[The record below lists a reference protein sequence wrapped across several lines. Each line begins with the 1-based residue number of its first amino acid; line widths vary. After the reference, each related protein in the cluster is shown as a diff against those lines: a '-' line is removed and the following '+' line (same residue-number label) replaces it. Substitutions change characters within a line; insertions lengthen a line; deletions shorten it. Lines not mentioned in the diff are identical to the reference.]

1 MQPIQSVNGVCPS
14 SVVELADENVLLRP
28 YRPEDIDALFAA
40 ARESID
46 EVGRWL
52 PWCHQNYTRDES
64 TAWVESRQQAWRDGS
79 EYSFAIID
87 RASGRFMGGCGLNQF
102 DYDRRRC
109 NLGYW
114 IRTSATRN
122 GYGTAAA
129 RLLAR
134 WGVEHLP
141 LERMEIVAAVGNIAS
156 QRVAIKA
163 GAMREGIAR
172 ARVRI
177 RDTQHNA
184 IIFSLIRSD
193 ILGQSPGKG
202 VTVAGS

>member
-1 MQPIQSVNGVCPS
+1 MQLVLPVNGVYPPQEA
-14 SVVELADENVLLRP
+14 ELADDDVLLRP
-28 YRPEDIDALFAA
+28 YRTADIEALYAA
-40 ARESID
+40 ARESIE

-52 PWCHQNYTRDES
+52 PWCHQHYTREES
-64 TAWVESRQQAWRDGS
+64 AAWVESRLKAWQDGS
-79 EYSFAIID
+79 EYSFAITD
-87 RASGRFMGGCGLNQF
+87 RSSGRFMGGCGLNQF

-129 RLLAR
+129 KLLAR
-134 WGVEHLP
+134 WGVDNLP
-141 LERMEIVAAVGNIAS
+141 LERLEIVAAVGNIAS
-156 QRVAIKA
+156 QRVAIKV

-177 RDTQHNA
+177 RDVQHNA
-184 IIFSLIRSD
+184 IIFSLTRSD
-193 ILGQSPGKG
+193 L
-202 VTVAGS
+202 VTTC

>member
-1 MQPIQSVNGVCPS
+1 MD
-14 SVVELADENVLLRP
+14 VELADEDVLLRP
-28 YRPEDIDALFAA
+28 YRGDDINALFAA

-52 PWCHQNYTRDES
+52 PWCHPDYTRDES
-64 TAWVESRQQAWRDGS
+64 VAWIESRPLAWRDGV

-87 RASGRFMGGCGLNQF
+87 RTSGQFMGGCGLNQF
-102 DYDRRRC
+102 DYDRQRC

-114 IRTSATRN
+114 VRTSATRN

-134 WGVEHLP
+134 WGAEELQ
-141 LERMEIVAAVGNIAS
+141 LERMEIIAAVGNIAS
-156 QRVAIKA
+156 QRVALKA

-172 ARVRI
+172 SRI
-177 RDTQHNA
+177 RIRGVQHNA
-184 IIFSLIRSD
+184 VVFSIVKRD
-193 ILGQSPGKG
+193 ALGHGLP
-202 VTVAGS
+202 TH